1 MPKEAAENAETQE
14 KTITP
19 FCYPKA
25 NLIHKQAL
33 LYERIGLKQIK
44 DLDNLYALFFQ
55 SYKCWDTVPMSSKL
69 IILDTSE

>member
-1 MPKEAAENAETQE
+1 MPKEAQDNAGTQE

-44 DLDNLYALFFQ
+44 NFDDQCN
-55 SYKCWDTVPMSSKL
+55 SK
-69 IILDTSE
+69 SR